1 MLNESHKTEISV
13 TPDMETPLR
22 ASDRHLHSTLLDLKL
37 SIVKLQIIPLSLLW
51 QVMVNDLKDFQ
62 LCLINEVE
70 RLGSV

>member
-1 MLNESHKTEISV
+1 
-13 TPDMETPLR
+13 METPLR